1 VPHSAPP
8 EGLWGTFFSETPGW
22 TLAVMAVMSGLF
34 AWTFFRKFSL
44 RYVRNAPT
52 IFTTGGILGTFLG
65 ISLALFR
72 FNPGDLQHSLPAF
85 LTGMKTAFYVSL
97 LGVLFSLVIKIRFA
111 ILGIPKRFAIPG
123 SDPGVELVHH
133 HLTLHGLVSGGAT
146 EEERQPLSV
155 HLSALRKE
163 SREGL
168 GEIRDGMGEIRETLE
183 RYLARMAESNS
194 RALVDALETVV
205 KKFELQLNSSASQS
219 MKDLA
224 EAVKEIVT
232 WQESYRNAM
241 PTITSEL
248 VRVAG
253 MLGEIGESQ
262 KSFVAQAEEFRV
274 SFERQGELLSRM
286 TEERDRVEKSITAF
300 MTVLESGKG
309 IFPGLQK
316 SLEQF
321 VAGVSGGLSR
331 EMQGVLSQM
340 EKTSAAMNE
349 AIEKNRAS
357 FELGLEREL
366 TLSLSGLGQQLAALS
381 EKFVED
387 YTPLTERLREVL
399 SIAEKVG
406 R

>member
-1 VPHSAPP
+1 VPNSPAPM
-8 EGLWGTFFSETPGW
+8 GLVSTFFSETPGW
-22 TLAVMAVMSGLF
+22 TLIVMAGMTVIF
-34 AWTFFRKFSL
+34 AQTYRKFTL

-65 ISLALFR
+65 ISIALFH

-85 LTGMKTAFYVSL
+85 LTGMKTAFYISL
-97 LGVLFSLVIKIRFA
+97 LGVLFSLLIKLRFA
-111 ILGIPKRFAIPG
+111 IYGIPKEFAIPG
-123 SDPGVELVHH
+123 SDPGTELVHH
-133 HLTLHGLVSGGAT
+133 HLTLHSLVSGGST

-163 SREGL
+163 SRNGL
-168 GEIRDGMGEIRETLE
+168 GEIRETLE
-183 RYLARMAESNS
+183 RYLAQMAESNS
-194 RALVDALETVV
+194 KALVEALEKVV
-205 KKFELQLNSSASQS
+205 KNFEVQLNSSASQS

-224 EAVKEIVT
+224 EAVKEIVK
-232 WQESYRNAM
+232 WQESYRSAM

-262 KSFVAQAEEFRV
+262 KSFVAQAEAFRAF
-274 SFERQGELLSRM
+274 FERQGELLAKM
-286 TEERDRVEKSITAF
+286 TQERDQVEKSITAF
-300 MTVLESGKG
+300 MTLLETGKG
-309 IFPGLQK
+309 VFPGLQK
-316 SLEQF
+316 SLDQF
-321 VAGVSGGLSR
+321 VQGVSGGLAR
-331 EMQGVLSQM
+331 EMQGVLAQM
-340 EKTSAAMNE
+340 EKTSTAMHE